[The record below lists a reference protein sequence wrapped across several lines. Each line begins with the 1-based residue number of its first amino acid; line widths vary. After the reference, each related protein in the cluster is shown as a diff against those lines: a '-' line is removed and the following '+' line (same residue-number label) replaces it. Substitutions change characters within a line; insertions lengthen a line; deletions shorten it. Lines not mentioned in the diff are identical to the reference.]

1 MSLNN
6 KRIGVMLGGSSCER
20 EISLKSGRAVACALK
35 ARGLDVALL
44 EICRETEAEVRD
56 LVKKNRVDVVFI
68 AMHGGFGEDGRL
80 QNILDGLKV
89 PYTGSARQAS
99 GIAMDKYASRR
110 LFEKAGLPVPKYKKF
125 NKNDAD
131 FALDGLQYPLVVKPS
146 SQGSSIGISF
156 VEAPSHF
163 EKAVKGAFVF
173 DDDILVEEFIKGREL
188 TVSILDGQPLPVV
201 EIIPKSG
208 FFDFQS
214 KYGQGFTDYV
224 VPASLLPGA
233 AEKIQ
238 SSVVRAYHV
247 LGCRHFARVDVMI
260 DALGSLFILEVNTIP
275 GLTEMS
281 LFPKAARAAGI
292 DFDQLCLRMVQL
304 AAADLTAQ

>member
-1 MSLNN
+1 MFLNN

-20 EISLKSGRAVACALK
+20 EISLKSGKAVACALK
-35 ARGLDVALL
+35 TRGLDIVLL
-44 EICRETEAEVRD
+44 EICRETEEEVKD
-56 LVKKNRVDVVFI
+56 LVQKNRVDVVFI

-80 QNILDGLKV
+80 QHILDEFKV

-99 GIAMDKYASRR
+99 GIAMDKYVSRR

-131 FALDGLQYPLVVKPS
+131 FALNGLQYPLVVKPS

-156 VEAPSHF
+156 VEAVAHF
-163 EKAVKGAFVF
+163 EKAVKDAFVF

-188 TVSILDGQPLPVV
+188 TVAILDGEPLPVV

-224 VPASLLPGA
+224 VPASLLPGI

-238 SSVVRAYHV
+238 SNAVRAYHV
-247 LGCRHFARVDVMI
+247 LGCRHFARVDMMI
-260 DALGSLFILEVNTIP
+260 DALDSPFILEVNTIP

-292 DFDQLCLRMVQL
+292 DFDQLCLRLVQL
-304 AAADLTAQ
+304 AVADLTAH